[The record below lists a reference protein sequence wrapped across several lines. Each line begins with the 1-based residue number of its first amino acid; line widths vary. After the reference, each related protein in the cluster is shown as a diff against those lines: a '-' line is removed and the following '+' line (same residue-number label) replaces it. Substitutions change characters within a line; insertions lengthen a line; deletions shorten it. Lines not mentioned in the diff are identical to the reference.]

1 MNVNQEL
8 IYAIKF
14 TIYWQMSP
22 HREFRD
28 LKKQKNP
35 SISAEQAT

>member
-14 TIYWQMSP
+14 TIYRQMSP
-22 HREFRD
+22 HKQFHD
-28 LKKQKNP
+28 LKKQKTP
-35 SISAEQAT
+35 SISTEQAT